1 MTDSHTAGD
10 HIRKLKHDCGLA
22 QKLAEGEE
30 YYDWTITCTFYFVVH
45 CIEAYAHKK
54 RLEKLLEYNGVIR
67 SNQNLHQLRQ
77 RFVSEYLPNYFN
89 MYIRLYDKSRDSRYD
104 PNYFE
109 RIARM
114 KGYHK
119 RLLEAALKFEDITK

>member
-1 MTDSHTAGD
+1 MDDHTAED
-10 HIRKLKHDCGLA
+10 HVRKLKHDCKLA

-30 YYDWTITCTFYFVVH
+30 YCDWTIICTFYFAVH

-54 RLEKLLEYNGVIR
+54 RLERFLKYNSHGR
-67 SNQNLHQLRQ
+67 GNQNLHQLRQ
-77 RFVSEYLPNYFN
+77 RFVDEYLPKYFTL
-89 MYIRLYDKSRDSRYD
+89 YIRLYDKSRASRYD
-104 PNYFE
+104 PKYFE
-109 RIARM
+109 RIVQM